1 MLTAVGNA
9 TTGSS
14 IPDADRRARQ
24 SEKLQARN
32 TIERPCPKPTGGG
45 SSAIAV
51 VAQNQ
56 MNAVLVLLS
65 FAFAGDC

>member
-9 TTGSS
+9 TTGCS

-32 TIERPCPKPTGGG
+32 IIERPCPKPTGGG